1 MNQHPPYSNL
11 NYYQNAN
18 AEAQDV
24 KDGFLI
30 RLQEYDIITN
40 DMLRN
45 PMENSGSVQHY
56 LILGKRGSG
65 KSTLL
70 KRLQIEVDTNKKLTK
85 TYIAIN
91 TAEEQAN
98 VYKLYDLLEQILHEL
113 EDRNMPVDWPGEEE
127 DEHDYTRKL
136 FASLHKALERSGK
149 RVILLLDNID
159 RIFENLRDE
168 DTLLREYLLNY
179 KDIKIIGASTRLT
192 EHFWEYNKPF
202 YEFFRTME
210 LKPLNSEEVKKLL
223 LSWSEKENLPALKA
237 FVENRPGQLE
247 MVRVLTD
254 GLPRTLQFFV
264 NILLSQG
271 EETGY
276 EYLRLLMDRV
286 TPLYQERLNNLPPSQ
301 RKIVLQMAFLW
312 ESVGAKEL
320 AKATKMENR
329 VISAQLN
336 QLVDKGVAEKIET
349 NTKNHL
355 YRLSERFFN
364 LWLIFTQGGPR
375 EKRRAKYL
383 TIFLENFYD
392 EKEIEGLAQAHLEA
406 VKGKRISAGKA
417 VLLTKAYSQ
426 SKYISL
432 LTHASLIAST
442 SALPDISEELKKE
455 LPDSAIKTMITALT
469 LINKKE
475 WDNAFSLLQTVQQE
489 DALKQSILG
498 QLFFAKNDW
507 NMAEKYYLI
516 AYQKGMNDS
525 SFALGLVF
533 FAKGDYESAEKYLL
547 EAVKYKNSKAAVIL
561 SSVYYMFNK
570 NRDEVSRLLSNVET
584 SLLEEMRLLSVL
596 PGIKAWAGNFTNLEQ
611 DLLSLARQKD
621 QLLDTTLNE
630 LLVHHQINL
639 VEKLFNSEEFGQ
651 ELIEKY
657 LPLYHV
663 SRLLSRNKPEVDIK
677 IPPEIKDVVNG
688 LMQSIQKRREFYYG
702 RPE

>member
-1 MNQHPPYSNL
+1 MSQTPPYSNL

-18 AEAQDV
+18 ADPQDV

-30 RLQEYDIITN
+30 RLQEYDIITS
-40 DMLRN
+40 DILRN
-45 PMENSGSVQHY
+45 PMEGSGSVQHY

-70 KRLQIEVDTNKKLTK
+70 KRLQVEVETNKKLSK
-85 TYIAIN
+85 AYIAIN

-98 VYKLYDLLEQILHEL
+98 IYKLYDLLEQILHEL
-113 EDRNMPVDWPGEEE
+113 EDWSIPVDWPDEE
-127 DEHDYTRKL
+127 DDEHSYTRKL
-136 FASLHKALERSGK
+136 FISLHKALEGTGK

-159 RIFENLRDE
+159 RIFENLREE
-168 DTLLREYLLNY
+168 DTLLREYLLNF

-223 LSWSEKENLPALKA
+223 LSWSEKQNLPALKA

-312 ESVGAKEL
+312 ESIGAKEL
-320 AKATKMENR
+320 AKATKMETR

-336 QLVDKGVAEKIET
+336 QLVEKGVAEKIAT

-375 EKRRAKYL
+375 EKRKAKYL

-392 EKEIEGLAQAHLEA
+392 EKEIEGLAKSHLEA
-406 VKGKRISAGKA
+406 VKEKKIGAGKA
-417 VLLTKAYSQ
+417 ILLTKAFSQ
-426 SKYISL
+426 SKYVSL
-432 LTHASLIAST
+432 LTHVSLIAST
-442 SALPDISEELKKE
+442 KALPDISEEQKKE
-455 LPDSAIKTMITALT
+455 LPDSAVDTMLKALV
-469 LINKKE
+469 LIDKKE
-475 WDNAFSLLQTVQQE
+475 WDNAFLLLQSVQQE
-489 DALKQSILG
+489 DALKHSILG
-498 QLFFAKNDW
+498 QLFFRKNDLGTS
-507 NMAEKYYLI
+507 EKYYLK
-516 AYQKGMNDS
+516 AYRMGLSSS
-525 SFALGLVF
+525 SFSLGTISIL
-533 FAKGDYESAEKYLL
+533 KGENELAEKYLS
-547 EAVKYKNSKAAVIL
+547 EAVENDIPKADVLL
-561 SSVYYMFNK
+561 SLVYYMLNK
-570 NRDEVSRLLSNVET
+570 SKDQANRLLSNIQIVMV
-584 SLLEEMRLLSVL
+584 EEMRLFPFL
-596 PGIKAWAGNFTNLEQ
+596 PAVKAWAGNFTNLEQ
-611 DLLSLARQKD
+611 ELLLLVRQKD
-621 QLLDTTLNE
+621 QDLYTTLHE
-630 LLVHHQINL
+630 LLVHHQINF

-651 ELIEKY
+651 ELVEKY
-657 LPLYHV
+657 LDRK
-663 SRLLSRNKPEVDIK
+663 S
-677 IPPEIKDVVNG
+677 VV
-688 LMQSIQKRREFYYG
+688 
-702 RPE
+702 